1 MQYPVPSPDEKTF
14 EDLNPL
20 FIQVLRRLAAD
31 NAPSLRKAC

>member
-1 MQYPVPSPDEKTF
+1 MQYPALSPAEKTF